1 MVKLDR
7 QLAMIPLAQQSEP
20 RAGSSRRGSVENHT
34 EPRFLVVGQISKPH
48 GVRGDVRVAP
58 YTELPERFTWLDEIY
73 IGEKEPYPVA
83 VEDVRFHK
91 NWVLLK
97 LAGYNDR
104 DAAASLRG
112 QLLQVREDQAIPLQ
126 ENEYFLYQLEGMA
139 VISEDGTLL
148 GELVRVIE
156 TGANNVFV
164 VRGGSGEL
172 LIPDTTEV
180 VRDIDF
186 EKGRITVHLL
196 PGLLST

>member
-1 MVKLDR
+1 
-7 QLAMIPLAQQSEP
+7 
-20 RAGSSRRGSVENHT
+20 VEKHT

-48 GVRGDVRVAP
+48 GVRGDVRVVP
-58 YTELPERFTWLDEIY
+58 YTELPQRFTWLDEIY
-73 IGEKEPYPVA
+73 VGEEEPHPVA

-91 NWVLLK
+91 SWVLLK
-97 LAGYNDR
+97 LAGCNDR
-104 DAAASLRG
+104 DAAAALRG
-112 QLLQVREDQAIPLQ
+112 QLLRVREDQAIPLQ
-126 ENEYFLYQLEGMA
+126 ENEYFLYQLEGLA

-164 VRGGSGEL
+164 VQGDSGEL
-172 LIPDTTEV
+172 LIPDTAQV

-186 EKGRITVHLL
+186 EESRITVHLL